1 MALEFI
7 DLGLGTCQV
16 DYLRAWDLQR
26 QINAE
31 VAACVRPSSVLLLEH
46 EAVYTAGRRTEPG
59 ELPTDGSRVIDVDR
73 GGKITWHGPGQ
84 LVAYPIV
91 RLPETVRVVDYV
103 RRLEEAMI
111 RTFAEFGLTTGRVDG
126 RSGVWLSADGRR
138 PERKIAAIGVR
149 VSSGVTMHGLAMN
162 ITNPLE
168 AFDTIVPCGIADAG
182 VTNLVAETGEAP
194 CLLEVADI
202 LRGQLDDLLSWHP
215 YQRSPDAGAPVA
227 KSPEKISYGLPTLT
241 TSRGAATPAAAET
254 ADLRPAGS

>member
-7 DLGLGTCQV
+7 DLGLGTCHV
-16 DYLRAWDLQR
+16 DYLRGWDLQQ

-31 VAACVRPSSVLLLEH
+31 VAAGSRPSAVLLLEH
-46 EAVYTAGRRTEPG
+46 EAVYTAGRRTEPE

-111 RTFAEFGLTTGRVDG
+111 RTFGEFGLTTGRVDG
-126 RSGVWLSADGRR
+126 RTGVWLPADDRR

-149 VSSGVTMHGLAMN
+149 VSCGVTMHGLAMN
-162 ITNPLE
+162 ITNPLDV
-168 AFDTIVPCGIADAG
+168 FDTIVPCGISDAG
-182 VTNLVAETGEAP
+182 VTNLVAETGQAP

-215 YQRSPDAGAPVA
+215 YQKSPDAGAPVV
-227 KSPEKISYGLPTLT
+227 KSPNAISYGLPTLT
-241 TSRGAATPAAAET
+241 ADRDAAKASS
-254 ADLRPAGS
+254 ADARPTGS